1 MAIGTGDAGVT
12 AALSVGIL
20 YDAQPVSDHE
30 KVWLGHDEGL
40 ETFGFGLLREL
51 EMQERSGAWRLRVR
65 VRVAAMRRPA
75 NLPPWWIWAA
85 FVVGLLGSMPVW
97 AQTTVVPE
105 REAPTLP
112 PGAGGDQ
119 GLSRPDSE
127 APAAP
132 LDGSRPVPDRGVVAP
147 PPMSGSTPV
156 IRPPVA
162 GTMPVIPPP
171 GSAGGDK
178 SVVPK

>member
-1 MAIGTGDAGVT
+1 
-12 AALSVGIL
+12 
-20 YDAQPVSDHE
+20 
-30 KVWLGHDEGL
+30 
-40 ETFGFGLLREL
+40 
-51 EMQERSGAWRLRVR
+51 MQGRSGARRSRAGARVI
-65 VRVAAMRRPA
+65 AMRRPA
-75 NLPPWWIWAA
+75 NVTPWWIWAA
-85 FVVGLLGSMPVW
+85 SAIALLGSMPVW

-105 REAPTLP
+105 RQAPTLP

-119 GLSRPDSE
+119 GLSRPNSE

-147 PPMSGSTPV
+147 PSTSGSTPI

>member
-1 MAIGTGDAGVT
+1 MAIGTGDARVT
-12 AALSVGIL
+12 AVLRVAVLC
-20 YDAQPVSDHE
+20 DAQAVGDHE
-30 KVWLGHDEGL
+30 NVWLGHDEGL
-40 ETFGFGLLREL
+40 GTFGFGLLQEL
-51 EMQERSGAWRLRVR
+51 EMQKRSDARRSR
-65 VRVAAMRRPA
+65 ARARAIAMRWPA
-75 NLPPWWIWAA
+75 DLTPWWIWVA
-85 FVVGLLGSMPVW
+85 FAVGLLGSMPVW
-97 AQTTVVPE
+97 AQSTAVPE

-119 GLSRPDSE
+119 GISRPDSE
-127 APAAP
+127 TPAAP
-132 LDGSRPVPDRGVVAP
+132 LDGSRPVPDRGVLAP
-147 PPMSGSTPV
+147 PPLSGSTPI

>member
-1 MAIGTGDAGVT
+1 MALGTGNARV
-12 AALSVGIL
+12 AAIL
-20 YDAQPVSDHE
+20 TMTHLRDAQPVSDHE

-40 ETFGFGLLREL
+40 DTFSLGLLREL
-51 EMQERSGAWRLRVR
+51 EMQERSSAQRLRARTPIV
-65 VRVAAMRRPA
+65 AMRRPA
-75 NLPPWWIWAA
+75 NFTPGWVWAA
-85 FVVGLLGSMPVW
+85 FAIGLLGSMPVW

-112 PGAGGDQ
+112 PGAGGDRE
-119 GLSRPDSE
+119 LSRPNSE
-127 APAAP
+127 VPAAP
-132 LDGSRPVPDRGVVAP
+132 LDGSRPVPDRGMVARP
-147 PPMSGSTPV
+147 PVNGSTPV